1 MLVAI
6 VPVRAGS
13 RGLKN
18 KNLRLLSGVPL
29 WERAVRQGLQAGAD
43 HVVVTTDIEELLA
56 QEMDRVTFLRRPEEL
71 AGDNVP
77 MAPALIHAMENAL
90 PGNTRVVL
98 LQATSP
104 LRSVDDIQ
112 SALQLFDRGV
122 FDLVKTVTPTASS
135 ILKFGTMDDGR
146 FVPVSDPAYCF
157 ANRQSL
163 PEVMRPNGAVYV
175 FEREWF
181 LENGG
186 FETNNIGAVVMP
198 EDRSHDI
205 DSEADF
211 QKAETL
217 LSKDG

>member
-18 KNLRLLSGVPL
+18 KNLRPLAGVPL

-43 HVVVTTDIEELLA
+43 HVVVSTDIEELLT
-56 QEMDRVTFLRRPEEL
+56 QDMEGVTFLRRPEAL

-77 MAPALIHAMENAL
+77 MAPALIHALEEAVPDNA
-90 PGNTRVVL
+90 RVVL

-104 LRSVDDIQ
+104 LRDVDDIQ
-112 SALQLFDRGV
+112 SALRLFDRGT

-135 ILKFGTMDDGR
+135 ILKYGTMDDGR

-181 LENGG
+181 LANGG
-186 FETNNIGAVVMP
+186 FETGSIGAVVMP
-198 EDRSHDI
+198 EERSHDI
-205 DSEADF
+205 DSEEDF
-211 QKAETL
+211 QRAEAL
-217 LSKDG
+217 LSEGS